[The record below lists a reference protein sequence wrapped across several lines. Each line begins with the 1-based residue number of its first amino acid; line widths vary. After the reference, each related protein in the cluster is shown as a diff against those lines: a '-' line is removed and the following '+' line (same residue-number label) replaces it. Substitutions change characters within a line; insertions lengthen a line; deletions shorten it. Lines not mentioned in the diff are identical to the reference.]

1 MAIKLKTLIT
11 LIVCVHAVW
20 ACTQSSDDIV
30 TSGQDKEI
38 FVLFGPDS
46 WGDNGYND
54 LIYSGLLDC
63 IGSDKLK
70 DVKVRYVNPTSM
82 SEALKLIASWKKDS
96 LAYNK
101 RLLVLANAV
110 YKDVINKDLSGFTL
124 DDKSNSVL
132 LFESGKSDIK
142 GVHTFMLS
150 LYGTSYISGAVAAKL
165 HLTPLI
171 VLGNSRDSITASA
184 TDGFTDGFR
193 DYGEKNAE
201 IAKEYLSDTYNGYNM
216 PDSTYNLMHQWA
228 QNYNFIFPIMGGSI
242 MGVFH
247 YLRENPNKLFTVG
260 MDVDQSNLCNEL
272 LGSMTKNIDSLFSSW
287 LIKWASGETLPQYAT
302 YGLEEGYTEWKKANI
317 ALEDK
322 GIDIEEI
329 KVVAIRKEKEY
340 ENN

>member
-1 MAIKLKTLIT
+1 MTKLLNLLMVLIS
-11 LIVCVHAVW
+11 VHVFS
-20 ACTQSSDDIV
+20 ACTDAVDEVVDGASCE
-30 TSGQDKEI
+30 EI
-38 FVLFGPDS
+38 LVLFGPGTL
-46 WGDNGYND
+46 GDNGYND
-54 LIYSGLLDC
+54 LIYKGLIDCVNGGRLSG
-63 IGSDKLK
+63 IKTS
-70 DVKVRYVNPTSM
+70 YYNPTSM

-247 YLRENPNKLFTVG
+247 YLRENPNNLFTVG

-287 LIKWASGETLPQYAT
+287 LIKWALGETLPQHAT
-302 YGLEEGYTEWKKANI
+302 YGLKEGYTEWKKANI